1 VIFRSRRPGERGR
14 RPLTSHRI
22 DVDGLRVHTSVAG
35 AGPPVVLVHGFGVSG
50 RYMLPLARS
59 LADRFS
65 VFVPDLPGYGRSER
79 PRAPLDIGGLAA
91 ALAGCLSALGLE
103 RPAFVANSMGCQVV
117 TKLAADLPTRVGRMT
132 LIGPTVDPEQRR
144 ARHQVLSGLRD
155 AAREPLS
162 LLALAAQD
170 EAALGL
176 RAALVTVRSALADQI
191 EDRLPLIDQP
201 TLVLRGE
208 ADRFVSAGWAE
219 QVARLLPRSH
229 LVVIARQPHAAHYT
243 RPQLVARLIAEF
255 LLEELEQTPRQLLRG
270 FPHRYVTAWENDDTR
285 AGQEPLPLVD
295 EARRQEPIALT
306 PDEHRRNTNRREL
319 SSQVMI

>member
-1 VIFRSRRPGERGR
+1 
-14 RPLTSHRI
+14 
-22 DVDGLRVHTSVAG
+22 
-35 AGPPVVLVHGFGVSG
+35 
-50 RYMLPLARS
+50 
-59 LADRFS
+59 

-79 PRAPLDIGGLAA
+79 PRAPLDSGGLAA
-91 ALAGCLSALGLE
+91 ALAGCLRALGLE

-117 TKLAADLPTRVGRMT
+117 TKMVADLPTRVGRMT
-132 LIGPTVDPEQRR
+132 LIDPTVDPEQRR

-219 QVARLLPRSH
+219 QLARLLPRSQ
-229 LVVIARQPHAAHYT
+229 LVVIARRPHAARDT
-243 RPQLVARLIAEF
+243 RPQLVARLVAEF
-255 LLEELEQTPRQLLRG
+255 LLEELEQTRRQLLRD
-270 FPHRYVTAWENDDTR
+270 FRHRYVTAWENYDTR
-285 AGQEPLPLVD
+285 AGQEPLPSSTKLVGRSRSRSPQKSTEGIRTD
-295 EARRQEPIALT
+295 ASSARK
-306 PDEHRRNTNRREL
+306 
-319 SSQVMI
+319 S